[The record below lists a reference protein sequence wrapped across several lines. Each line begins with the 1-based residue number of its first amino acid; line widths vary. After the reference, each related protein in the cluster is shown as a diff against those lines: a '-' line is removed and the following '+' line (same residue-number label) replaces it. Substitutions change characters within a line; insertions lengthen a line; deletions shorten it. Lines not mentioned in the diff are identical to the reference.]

1 MSAGEQETLHSN
13 ESSKISNGDW
23 FNPQDRALVEQ
34 RRQAKALC
42 RELNN
47 TPPENFKACQK
58 IARQLFAQV
67 DGCYI
72 EPHFFC
78 DYGKNIYLGK
88 RFFANHNCTILDAA
102 KVTIGDEVLLGPN
115 VQILTN
121 NHPLAPQERIKGA
134 QQAKPI
140 TIGNHVW
147 IGGGAI
153 ILPGVSIGD
162 GAVVAAG
169 SVVKEDVPERH
180 LVAGNP
186 AQKVRLV
193 AEE

>member
-1 MSAGEQETLHSN
+1 MQPTETD
-13 ESSKISNGDW
+13 KARNGDW

-34 RRQAKALC
+34 RRQAKVLC

-58 IARQLFAQV
+58 IARQLFGQV

-78 DYGKNIYLGK
+78 DYGQNIYLGK

-115 VQILTN
+115 VQLLTN
-121 NHPLAPQERIKGA
+121 NHPLSAEQRIKGL

-147 IGGGAI
+147 IGAGAI

-162 GAVVAAG
+162 GAVIAAG
-169 SVVKEDVPERH
+169 SVVNKPIPAHH
-180 LVAGNP
+180 LAAGNP
-186 AQKVRLV
+186 ASIIREIKSSD
-193 AEE
+193 

>member
-1 MSAGEQETLHSN
+1 MTNTEESKALNGE
-13 ESSKISNGDW
+13 W

-42 RELNN
+42 RELNT

-78 DYGKNIYLGK
+78 DYGKNISLGK

-102 KVTIGDEVLLGPN
+102 KVTIGDEVLLAPN

-121 NHPLAPQERIKGA
+121 NHPLNADDRVKGL

-147 IGGGAI
+147 IGAGSI
-153 ILPGVSIGD
+153 ILPGVCIGD
-162 GAVVAAG
+162 NAVIAAG
-169 SVVKEDVPERH
+169 TVLNCDIPAGH
-180 LVAGNP
+180 LAAGNP
-186 AQKVRLV
+186 ARIVK
-193 AEE
+193 EIT